1 MGTDSFTNLS
11 ETTTLVTTRRT
22 GPAREITRLLNELGS
37 GKRELVNQLMP
48 MVYDELRNL
57 AHQKLQYERAGHTLN
72 TTALVHEA
80 YIKLVNQE
88 RVVWKNRSQFMAVAS
103 QAMRRILVD
112 YARRHKADKRG
123 GGMPDMGLD
132 EVPDLMSDERAESLL
147 ALDEALTRLTD
158 IDDRQSKIVEC
169 RFFGGMSIEE
179 TARFLEISPA
189 TVKREWSIAR
199 AWLFRELRESDQE
212 EE

>member
-1 MGTDSFTNLS
+1 
-11 ETTTLVTTRRT
+11 
-22 GPAREITRLLNELGS
+22 LGQ
-37 GKRELVNQLMP
+37 GKRELVDQLMP
-48 MVYDELRNL
+48 LVYDELRTL
-57 AHQKLQYERAGHTLN
+57 AHQRLQFERSGHTLN

-123 GGMPDMGLD
+123 GGTPDVGLD
-132 EVPDLMSDERAESLL
+132 DAPDIMSDERADSLL

-158 IDDRQSKIVEC
+158 IDERQSKIVEC

-199 AWLFRELRESDQE
+199 AWLFRELREVPPE
-212 EE
+212 V